1 LRKIVF
7 LALGAVCIA
16 GTLAWWHASRAAAR
30 SEAPYAQVFIHG
42 TPVCVFTLGGNLM
55 AQVGQCPEA
64 PGAESGGPGESAPFH
79 GEPGME
85 LPPGHPPVDRDM
97 FPSDKRLI
105 PI

>member
-1 LRKIVF
+1 VKKTVL
-7 LALGAVCIA
+7 LGMTAMLIA
-16 GTLAWWHASRAAAR
+16 GAFVWWHANRAAAR

-55 AQVGQCPEA
+55 AQVGQCPET
-64 PGAESGGPGESAPFH
+64 PGVENGDPAENAPFH

-85 LPPGHPPVDRDM
+85 LPPGHPPVDRDL
-97 FPSDKRLI
+97 FPNDRRLI

>member
-1 LRKIVF
+1 MKRIVY

-16 GTLAWWHASRAAAR
+16 GTFAWWHANRVAAG

-42 TPVCVFTLGGNLM
+42 TPVCVFTLGGNIM
-55 AQVGQCPEA
+55 AQVGQCPDT
-64 PGAESGGPGESAPFH
+64 PGVKNGDPAENAPFH

-85 LPPGHPPVDRDM
+85 LPPGHPPVDRDR
-97 FPSDKRLI
+97 FPADRRLI